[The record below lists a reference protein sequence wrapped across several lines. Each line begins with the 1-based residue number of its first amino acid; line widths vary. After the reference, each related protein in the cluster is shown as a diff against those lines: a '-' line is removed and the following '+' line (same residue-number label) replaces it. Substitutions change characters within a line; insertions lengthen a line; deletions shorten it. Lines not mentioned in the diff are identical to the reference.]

1 MESSCSSW
9 GFLSSFLFSFF
20 LGDSLVEVSFSV
32 CTAAFNPF
40 NHILYLENLHE
51 SKHFV
56 VSSCC
61 MSKHDAETVDHLL
74 CFWGHWG

>member
-1 MESSCSSW
+1 VESRCSSW
-9 GFLSSFLFSFF
+9 GFLSFF
-20 LGDSLVEVSFSV
+20 FFFFGVSLVEVSFSV
-32 CTAAFNPF
+32 CTAAF

-61 MSKHDAETVDHLL
+61 MSKHDVETVDHLL